1 MRSLADLADHQLIAL
16 IAAVKASIKNGAEEW
31 EDAWLPVELT
41 ELYQVSW
48 DFHGWKDTLDT
59 LESIRYDRS

>member
-1 MRSLADLADHQLIAL
+1 MKSLADLTDHQLIAM

-31 EDAWLPVELT
+31 EDGWLPVELT

-48 DFHGWKDTLDT
+48 DFNGWQDTLDT
-59 LESIRYDRS
+59 LESIRYDRA